1 VEAYVAKVV
10 CSRVLLDR
18 FQWDS
23 AQDTILCHVS
33 GARSDRRAWH
43 VVPHRTSGP
52 AICTHQQP

>member
-10 CSRVLLDR
+10 CSCVLLDW
-18 FQWDS
+18 FQRDS
-23 AQDTILCHVS
+23 AQDTILCHVG
-33 GARSDRRAWH
+33 GAGSDRCAWH